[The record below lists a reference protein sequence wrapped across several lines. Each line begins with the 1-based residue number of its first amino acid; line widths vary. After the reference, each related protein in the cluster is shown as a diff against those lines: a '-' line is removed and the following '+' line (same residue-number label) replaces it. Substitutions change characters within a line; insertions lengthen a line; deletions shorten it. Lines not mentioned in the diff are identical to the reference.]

1 MVLKDFIGKVA
12 DQFDNTS
19 MDQLNAGTEFKKLED
34 WSSLTAL
41 SIMSM
46 IDEEY
51 GVMISGEDIAGSST
65 IQDLFNSVNSKI
77 EA

>member
-1 MVLKDFIGKVA
+1 MELKDFIGKVA

-19 MDQLNAGTEFKKLED
+19 MDQLNADTEFKKLED

-51 GVMISGEDIAGSST
+51 DVMISCEDIANSST
-65 IQDLFNSVNSKI
+65 IQDLFNSVNSKN
-77 EA
+77 EV